1 VNAIHINP
9 NCVSPVPRRVLTRTV
24 GRPQAAPAGFT
35 LIELLVVIAII
46 AILASML
53 LPALAKAKSKAQG
66 ILCLSN
72 GKQIALA
79 WTLYAGDNEDRL
91 AGNLD
96 GGDASNLANTNL
108 TWAVGWLDNAG
119 ANANTNTIVLL
130 NSQLGKY
137 TLAPGLYK
145 CPADRSLSRGS
156 RGAPRVRSVS
166 MNAYVGTRY
175 NRSAG
180 SENRPYTA
188 GYRQF
193 IKANDIS
200 TPAKTWVTIDERED
214 SINDGWFAVDMNSYD
229 PQRSSGFIIVDY
241 PATYHNRA
249 GGLSFADGHSE
260 IRKWVD
266 GRTAPVLKF
275 GQLLPLG
282 QPSPNN
288 KDVDWLQERTTH
300 KLVNPTRQ

>member
-1 VNAIHINP
+1 MHTLIPTHE
-9 NCVSPVPRRVLTRTV
+9 PRERR
-24 GRPQAAPAGFT
+24 GFT

-53 LPALAKAKSKAQG
+53 LPALAKAKAKAQG

-72 GKQIALA
+72 GKQLALA
-79 WTLYAGDNEDRL
+79 WQLYSGDNDDRL

-96 GGDASNLANTNL
+96 GPLSFVNSNL
-108 TWAVGWLDNAG
+108 TWAIGWLDNTTFR
-119 ANANTNTIVLL
+119 NDNTNWVILM

-137 TLAPGLYK
+137 SATPGIYK
-145 CPADRSLSRGS
+145 CPADRSLSRG
-156 RGAPRVRSVS
+156 RTGAPRVRSVS
-166 MNAYVGTRY
+166 MNAYVGTRF
-175 NRSAG
+175 NGSAG
-180 SENRPYTA
+180 SENRPYTG

-193 IKANDIS
+193 IRETDIPS
-200 TPAKTWVTIDERED
+200 PARTWVTIDERED

-229 PQRSSGFIIVDY
+229 PQRSAGHIIVDY

-266 GRTAPVLKF
+266 GRTAPVLRF
-275 GQLLPLG
+275 GQALPLG

-288 KDVDWLQERTTH
+288 RDVDWLQERSSIKVT
-300 KLVNPTRQ
+300 NPTRF

>member
-1 VNAIHINP
+1 MHTLIP
-9 NCVSPVPRRVLTRTV
+9 TQKSREQR
-24 GRPQAAPAGFT
+24 GFT

-53 LPALAKAKSKAQG
+53 LPALAKAKAKAQG

-72 GKQIALA
+72 GKQLALA
-79 WTLYAGDNEDRL
+79 WQLYSGDNDDRL

-96 GGDASNLANTNL
+96 GPQSFANSNR
-108 TWAVGWLDNAG
+108 TWALGWLDNTTFR
-119 ANANTNTIVLL
+119 NDNTNWVILM

-137 TLAPGLYK
+137 TATPGVYK
-145 CPADRSLSRGS
+145 CPADRSLSRGRTGS
-156 RGAPRVRSVS
+156 PRVRSVS
-166 MNAYVGTRY
+166 MNAYVGTRFDGTP
-175 NRSAG
+175 G
-180 SENRPYTA
+180 SENRPYTG

-193 IKANDIS
+193 IRETDIPS
-200 TPAKTWVTIDERED
+200 PARTWVTIDERED

-229 PQRSSGFIIVDY
+229 PQRSAGHIIVDY

-266 GRTAPVLKF
+266 GRTAPVLRF
-275 GQLLPLG
+275 GQALPLG

-288 KDVDWLQERTTH
+288 RDIDWLQERSSI
-300 KLVNPTRQ
+300 KLTNPTRF